1 MADKLTI
8 LRDLK
13 NHLQKGFQNSVK
25 DIVLFGSRANGNCS
39 EDSDYDVLIVLNR
52 DYDAR
57 DENTLYDLCYDIDLK
72 YNIIIDAHFISLREI
87 DTLKG
92 KQPIF
97 TTALKTGIYA

>member
-25 DIVLFGSRANGNCS
+25 DIVLF
-39 EDSDYDVLIVLNR
+39 
-52 DYDAR
+52 
-57 DENTLYDLCYDIDLK
+57 DLK
-72 YNIIIDAHFISLREI
+72 YNIIIDAHFILLREI

-97 TTALKTGIYA
+97 TTALRTEIYA